1 MAYQHKP
8 NRGSLS
14 FNEKKDQAPDPS
26 KAPSYKGDGM
36 IDLAGLGLG
45 SGCVDVWLSIWQG
58 KWPDGREKL
67 TLSIQPKEP
76 RADPAPAPAPTGD
89 GRLRHRPV
97 EEDKIAWDDAIKGG

>member
-14 FNEKKDQAPDPS
+14 YNDKKDQAPDPS

-45 SGCVDVWLSIWQG
+45 DGRVDVWLSIWVG
-58 KWPDGREKL
+58 EWPDGGKKL
-67 TLSIQPKEP
+67 SLSIRPKEP
-76 RADPAPAPAPTGD
+76 IEAPAPAPAQEKEGD
-89 GRLRHRPV
+89 DIP
-97 EEDKIAWDDAIKGG
+97 W